1 MKGYLCG
8 HTLIWVHSFLFD
20 WYSRGKNM
28 FTKND
33 RFLKT
38 ARVLADVSFV
48 LGLIVSFTLGIV
60 YTVVLKNALFLL
72 ILPGGAFFS
81 WTVWIFV
88 WLWLSLCCD
97 VKFIRNKLYGNSNN
111 NLKELFDEEYK
122 VKGRH
127 GNSEREPDYL
137 AKEVERLNRLFD
149 SGAISQEE
157 YNREIMKLLNK

>member
-1 MKGYLCG
+1 
-8 HTLIWVHSFLFD
+8 
-20 WYSRGKNM
+20 M

-33 RFLKT
+33 RFFKT

-88 WLWLSLCCD
+88 
-97 VKFIRNKLYGNSNN
+97 
-111 NLKELFDEEYK
+111 
-122 VKGRH
+122 
-127 GNSEREPDYL
+127 
-137 AKEVERLNRLFD
+137 
-149 SGAISQEE
+149 
-157 YNREIMKLLNK
+157 